1 MVFKE
6 SFNITL
12 FIIITLFSFSSC
24 KVVQTS
30 KFASS
35 DQLLKV
41 ELNSTLDDVIAVLGT
56 KPYNI
61 LGSQTDGYTIY
72 QYHYK
77 LVERTIDFNSKTY
90 NSDKQDL
97 LLFFRDNKLE
107 SFVTTEGQSNV
118 QYDIKLANTLY
129 VISEN
134 RDGYTL
140 ERKTKAPQV
149 SSVNT
154 GLDNDAESGAS
165 KPSAPPLPDFPKLD
179 QKVRKN
185 SQFWQTG
192 SHQIFAGIGT
202 WSWDRL
208 SGPLASSYFYK
219 LNRHISVGATF
230 QAYEY
235 QYDQDWYYDGR
246 LLFATQEVQKNR
258 SIIGR
263 ANYHFLKTSILDTY
277 VGLGFGGIFEYPS
290 ESGVYSEYDG
300 YAAFDLPVYAG
311 LRCALNQKFG
321 ISTEICIS
329 PYEYETNF
337 TAGLVYKLN

>member
-1 MVFKE
+1 
-6 SFNITL
+6 
-12 FIIITLFSFSSC
+12 
-24 KVVQTS
+24 
-30 KFASS
+30 
-35 DQLLKV
+35 
-41 ELNSTLDDVIAVLGT
+41 
-56 KPYNI
+56 
-61 LGSQTDGYTIY
+61 
-72 QYHYK
+72 
-77 LVERTIDFNSKTY
+77 LVERKIDLNQYPVGLETYGNGGIETY

-107 SFVTTEGQSNV
+107 SFITTEGQSNV

-192 SHQIFAGIGT
+192 SHQLFAGIGT
-202 WSWDRL
+202 WSGGQL
-208 SGPLASSYFYK
+208 SGPLALSYFYK

-235 QYDQDWYYDGR
+235 ENKYVDSLYFYR
-246 LLFATQEVQKNR
+246 EVITQQNR
-258 SIIGR
+258 SILGR

-277 VGLGFGGIFEYPS
+277 VGLGFGVVFSYYS
-290 ESGVYSEYDG
+290 SSGDDLGWYFGEPANNG
-300 YAAFDLPVYAG
+300 FAGFDSPIYAG

-329 PYEYETNF
+329 PREYETNF

>member
-202 WSWDRL
+202 WSYERL
-208 SGPLASSYFYK
+208 SGPLALSYFYK
-219 LNRHISVGATF
+219 LNRHISAGATF
-230 QAYEY
+230 QAYKF
-235 QYDQDWYYDGR
+235 QTYYNG
-246 LLFATQEVQKNR
+246 EGIKIR
-258 SIIGR
+258 SIAGR